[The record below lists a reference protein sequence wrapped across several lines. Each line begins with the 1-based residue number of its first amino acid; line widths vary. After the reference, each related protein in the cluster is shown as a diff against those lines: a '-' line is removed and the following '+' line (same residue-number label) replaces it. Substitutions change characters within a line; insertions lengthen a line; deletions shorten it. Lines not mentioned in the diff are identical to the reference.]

1 MQMKEKELSIII
13 VNYNGDNYLED
24 CINSIY
30 TCCKSIDFEI
40 IIIDN
45 NSKDGSVALLKR
57 EFPEIELI
65 ESAVNLGFAGGNNS
79 AVKKASG
86 KNILLLNNDTI
97 LLNDLSVALDELN
110 KDEVGVVSIKMLDK
124 NKQYKKSVGKFP
136 TIFSLMLFS
145 KLYIKRQG
153 FETGNFSNERYE
165 VDWVEGSFLLTRRDY
180 YIKLGGLTEDY
191 FMYVEDVDYCKKI
204 ALLEKKRIYFPS
216 ISYVH
221 YSGFNS
227 TRNHRLIDGYK
238 IYVNKYFTSLK
249 PIALLIL
256 SLKKELLKIL
266 R

>member
-1 MQMKEKELSIII
+1 MKEKELSIII

-30 TCCKSIDFEI
+30 ASCKSIDFEI

-45 NSKDGSVALLKR
+45 NSKDGSVVLLKR
-57 EFPEIELI
+57 EFPQIELI
-65 ESAVNLGFAGGNNS
+65 ESAVNLGFAGGNNL

-97 LLNDLSVALDELN
+97 LLEDLSIAIDELN
-110 KDEVGVVSIKMLDK
+110 KEEVGVVSIKMLDK
-124 NKQYKKSVGKFP
+124 SKQYRKSVGKFP
-136 TIFSLMLFS
+136 TIYSLMLFS
-145 KLYIKRQG
+145 KLYMKKDG
-153 FETGNFSNERYE
+153 FETGDFSDKHYE
-165 VDWVEGSFLLTRRDY
+165 VDWVEGSFLLTKRDY

-204 ALLEKKRIYFPS
+204 ALLGKKRIYFPA

-227 TRNHRLIDGYK
+227 TRNYRLIDGYK
-238 IYVNKYFTSLK
+238 IYVNKYFTTLK
-249 PIALLIL
+249 LVAILIL
-256 SLKKELLKIL
+256 NVKKQLLKIL